1 MKEIFTCANGYIQ
14 ARDWKMIAFL
24 KFCLASGGLLL
35 GLLLPPKHRKPALII
50 GIVVFLATY
59 IPLMI
64 DFIRF
69 AVNFFKPEEA

>member
-1 MKEIFTCANGYIQ
+1 MKEIFACANGYIQ
-14 ARDWKMIAFL
+14 ARDWRMLTFL
-24 KFCLASGGLLL
+24 KFCLASMGLLL
-35 GLLLPPKHRKPALII
+35 GMLIPEKYRKPAMIVAV
-50 GIVVFLATY
+50 VVFLATY